1 MLFKLGDS
9 FSGAVSA
16 VGGAQGAGSAAGG
29 IGAMMS
35 DERLKTNIEQVG
47 VTPGGRN
54 VYTWDWNADGE
65 RLFGGQSTL
74 GVMAQENP
82 DIAFTG
88 PDGYLMVDCAR
99 IT

>member
-1 MLFKLGDS
+1 
-9 FSGAVSA
+9 
-16 VGGAQGAGSAAGG
+16 
-29 IGAMMS
+29 MMS

-54 VYTWDWNADGE
+54 VYTWDWTDVGDQLAGD
-65 RLFGGQSTL
+65 QPTL